1 MTMAKDE
8 SSTRMPDPLQMW
20 REWVDQAERQWNQ
33 VLGEV
38 MGSEQFGLAQGRVME
53 AMLGLQTSMN
63 EATQRYF
70 AALNLPSRTD
80 ILALGERLT
89 AIESRLGDIERH
101 ITTTGAAATKKPATR
116 RPQPKRTKK
125 APPKN

>member
-1 MTMAKDE
+1 MAKKD
-8 SSTRMPDPLQMW
+8 SSTGTPDPLQMW
-20 REWVDQAERQWNQ
+20 REWVDQAERNWNQ

-38 MGSEQFGLAQGRVME
+38 MGSEQFGQAQGRMME

-80 ILALGERLT
+80 VLAVGERLSG
-89 AIESRLGDIERH
+89 IEARLGEIERLLAASAQ
-101 ITTTGAAATKKPATR
+101 GATKSAATQ
-116 RPQPKRTKK
+116 RPKPKRTKK